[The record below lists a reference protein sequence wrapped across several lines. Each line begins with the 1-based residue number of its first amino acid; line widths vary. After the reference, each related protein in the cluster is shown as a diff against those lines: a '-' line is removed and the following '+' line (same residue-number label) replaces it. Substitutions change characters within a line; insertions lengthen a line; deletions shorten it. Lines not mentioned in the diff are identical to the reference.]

1 MDPSDIKYVLALT
14 RRDLLLYELR
24 AMRDSLSA
32 TISKLSNLHLWMKTL
47 ERDLPT
53 LNSDSS
59 NLALSRALQSLSLG
73 KGNIES
79 ALEHTPAIMVMRSGS
94 AENEVIAVHDSR
106 AIFHSEYLVSPPA
119 RARR

>member
-79 ALEHTPAIMVMRSGS
+79 ALEEYCIPPTSSVDTTSGS
-94 AENEVIAVHDSR
+94 STTR
-106 AIFHSEYLVSPPA
+106 CSEPPA
-119 RARR
+119 SGKESTSDPEG